1 MALCA
6 RGLPLQSRDFQ
17 WRLNHMDKALASVIA
32 PIHRAGYPF
41 VGAAV
46 VIALIGFIVSP
57 VLGLA
62 LSALA
67 GWVAYF
73 FRDPPRVTPV
83 RAGLVISPADG
94 RVEPIARAP
103 APPELAM
110 GSEPRTRVSIFL
122 NVFDVHV
129 NRVPIDG
136 RVAALHYHPGKFLNA
151 AHDKASED
159 NERMSIRL
167 ACDDGRE
174 FAVVQI
180 AGLVARRIVC
190 DLAREQ
196 RVRAGERLG
205 IIRFGSRVDVYLPD
219 GVAPLVVAGQRV
231 IGGESVI
238 ADIGASEP
246 AREGEVR

>member
-1 MALCA
+1 
-6 RGLPLQSRDFQ
+6 
-17 WRLNHMDKALASVIA
+17 MDKAFASVVA
-32 PIHRAGYPF
+32 PLHRAGYPF
-41 VGAAV
+41 VIAAAA
-46 VIALIGFIVSP
+46 IALLGFVWSP
-57 VLGLA
+57 ALGVVLTVA
-62 LSALA
+62 A

-73 FRDPPRVTPV
+73 FRDPRRITPT
-83 RAGLVISPADG
+83 REGLVISPADG
-94 RVEPIARAP
+94 RVEPIVRAP

-129 NRVPIDG
+129 NRVPIGG
-136 RVAALHYHPGKFLNA
+136 RVAELHYHPGKFLNA

-159 NERMSIRL
+159 NERMSIRIER
-167 ACDDGRE
+167 DDGTA

-219 GVAPLVVAGQRV
+219 GVVPLVVAGQRV

-238 ADIGASEP
+238 ADLAASEP
-246 AREGEVR
+246 AREGEAR